1 MKRFKKSVLFAA
13 AAVCLMCA
21 ACKDN
26 DDNPPEEV
34 RCDALVPESVRM
46 KDYAVPTAEDADEL
60 ADKAVKALPAA
71 MEAAVPVIQEALG
84 NVTMPAA
91 EKSVLARMA
100 VSDLGGLVEEFNEAW
115 GKLSS
120 DIAANGSGNL
130 SFNKEPGTITDL
142 PPYLNLSIPALS
154 VNASGAMSQ
163 DSTVQ
168 KQKASGNCNISASG
182 SVDLTDDEFNLYAS
196 KIKSVAGAISLN
208 ASVSN
213 FEAKIDLTS
222 NNVAFSGSLNA
233 GYKAESKVLFVI
245 DGVAGILRATIDY
258 SVKMDGDDMNKLIA
272 ALPSSGENDEESSEV
287 TENPSFASALGE
299 NDGENVYDDIVEN
312 VDNDALMNALKDYIT
327 VKAVIDVLD
336 INGNLIKTCKET
348 DKIEEILEL
357 FGSFG
362 AVSVE

>member
-1 MKRFKKSVLFAA
+1 MKRFKKSVLFTA

-34 RCDALVPESVRM
+34 RCDALVPESVRTG
-46 KDYAVPTAEDADEL
+46 DYAAPTAENAEML
-60 ADKAVKALPAA
+60 ADKAVDALPRA
-71 MEAAVPVIQEALG
+71 MEAAVPVIQKALE
-84 NVTMPAA
+84 NVAMPSA

-100 VSDLGGLVEEFNEAW
+100 VSDLDGLVEEFSEAW
-115 GKLSS
+115 GKLTS
-120 DIAANGSGNL
+120 DIANNGSGNL
-130 SFNKEPGTITDL
+130 SFDKKPGTITDL
-142 PPYLNLSIPALS
+142 PSYLNLSIPALS

-163 DSTVQ
+163 DATV
-168 KQKASGNCNISASG
+168 QKASGNCNISASG
-182 SVDLTDDEFNLYAS
+182 SVDLTDDKFNLDTS
-196 KIKSVAGAISLN
+196 EIKSVAGAISLN

-222 NNVAFSGSLNA
+222 NNVAVSGSLNA

-258 SVKMDGDDMNKLIA
+258 SVNMDGDNMNKLI
-272 ALPSSGENDEESSEV
+272 SSFPGDE
-287 TENPSFASALGE
+287 
-299 NDGENVYDDIVEN
+299 EN

-336 INGNLIKTCKET
+336 INGTLIKTYKET
-348 DKIEEILEL
+348 NKIEEIQKL

-362 AVSVE
+362 AVSAE

>member
-1 MKRFKKSVLFAA
+1 MKKFKKSVLFAA

-34 RCDALVPESVRM
+34 RCDALVPESVRTG
-46 KDYAVPTAEDADEL
+46 DYAAPTAEDADEL

-100 VSDLGGLVEEFNEAW
+100 VSDLGGLVGKFNEACQKF
-115 GKLSS
+115 GE
-120 DIAANGSGNL
+120 DIGTGAASL
-130 SFNKEPGTITDL
+130 SFNEAPGTITDL

-163 DSTVQ
+163 DATV
-168 KQKASGNCNISASG
+168 QKASGNCNISASG
-182 SVDLTDDEFNLYAS
+182 SVDLTDDEFNLDTS
-196 KIKSVAGAISLN
+196 EIKSVAGAISLN

-222 NNVAFSGSLNA
+222 NNVAVSGSLNA

-245 DGVAGILRATIDY
+245 DNVAGILRAKIDY
-258 SVKMDGDDMNKLIA
+258 SVKM
-272 ALPSSGENDEESSEV
+272 NDKDLTNLV
-287 TENPSFASALGE
+287 GTIM
-299 NDGENVYDDIVEN
+299 DIVNGEDG
-312 VDNDALMNALKDYIT
+312 VDDTALMNVLKDYIT
-327 VKAVIDVLD
+327 GKAAIDVLD
-336 INGNLIKTCKET
+336 INGTLIKTCKET

>member
-1 MKRFKKSVLFAA
+1 MKKFKKSVLFAA

-34 RCDALVPESVRM
+34 RCDALVPESVRTG
-46 KDYAVPTAEDADEL
+46 DYVAPTAEDADEL

-84 NVTMPAA
+84 NVVMPAA

-100 VSDLGGLVEEFNEAW
+100 VSDLGGLVEEFSEAW
-115 GKLSS
+115 GELTS
-120 DIAANGSGNL
+120 DIANNGSGNL
-130 SFNKEPGTITDL
+130 SFDKKPGTITDL
-142 PPYLNLSIPALS
+142 PDYLKLSIPALS
-154 VNASGAMSQ
+154 VNASGAVSQ
-163 DSTVQ
+163 DAAVQ

-182 SVDLTDDEFNLYAS
+182 SVDLTDDEFNLDTS
-196 KIKSVAGAISLN
+196 EIKSVAGAISLN

-222 NNVAFSGSLNA
+222 NNVAVSGSLNA

-258 SVKMDGDDMNKLIA
+258 SVKMDGDDMNELI
-272 ALPSSGENDEESSEV
+272 SSFPGDE
-287 TENPSFASALGE
+287 
-299 NDGENVYDDIVEN
+299 EN
-312 VDNDALMNALKDYIT
+312 VDNDALMNALSNYVT
-327 VKAVIDVLD
+327 VSAVIDVLD
-336 INGNLIKTCKET
+336 INGTLIKTYKET
-348 DKIEEILEL
+348 DKIEEILKL
-357 FGSFG
+357 FGSFT
-362 AVSVE
+362 ALSVE